1 MGQKVEVSEWGK
13 PAYMAFPKRSVGF
26 RWKEGPGDIS
36 ACFRAH
42 LEHTH
47 IHTYTYIYMYMY
59 VYVCVCSH
67 VHTHARTCVCVYIYI
82 EREREFNAHVH
93 VCSLHHDL
101 ARQFQSNRRTK
112 TPKLLREE
120 NGWLSK
126 LWSRFGYL

>member
-1 MGQKVEVSEWGK
+1 MGKACVHGI
-13 PAYMAFPKRSVGF
+13 PKRSVGF
-26 RWKEGPGDIS
+26 RWEEGPGDTS

-47 IHTYTYIYMYMY
+47 IHIYIYAYLSICM
-59 VYVCVCSH
+59 H
-67 VHTHARTCVCVYIYI
+67 VFACAHTCAHMRVCVYIYI
-82 EREREFNAHVH
+82 YREREFNAHVH

-112 TPKLLREE
+112 TPELLRKE

-126 LWSRFGYL
+126 LWSLPYWGVSQN